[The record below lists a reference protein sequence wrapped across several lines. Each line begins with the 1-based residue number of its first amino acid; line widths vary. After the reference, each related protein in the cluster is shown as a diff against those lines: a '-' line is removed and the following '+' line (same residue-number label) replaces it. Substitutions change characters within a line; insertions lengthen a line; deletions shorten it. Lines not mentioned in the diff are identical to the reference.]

1 MEQVEVMQD
10 HPCTFNYNFPVDEW
24 GRIGGL
30 YSLADVPVVGHKIF
44 NRQGKILCRDKDQ
57 GLYEVEDK
65 EKGWR
70 LVVPMTEV
78 TIL

>member
-44 NRQGKILCRDKDQ
+44 NRQGKILARDKDQ